1 MCSSRLAKWLKL
13 QERLP
18 SKCEALSSKPH
29 PAKKKK
35 KRKKKRKQCVHGRNE
50 DYSTW
55 LSFCVLM
62 VVRLRRE
69 TLL

>member
-35 KRKKKRKQCVHGRNE
+35 KERKKENNVFMVEMKI
-50 DYSTW
+50 T
-55 LSFCVLM
+55 VLGFPS
-62 VVRLRRE
+62 VCLW
-69 TLL
+69 